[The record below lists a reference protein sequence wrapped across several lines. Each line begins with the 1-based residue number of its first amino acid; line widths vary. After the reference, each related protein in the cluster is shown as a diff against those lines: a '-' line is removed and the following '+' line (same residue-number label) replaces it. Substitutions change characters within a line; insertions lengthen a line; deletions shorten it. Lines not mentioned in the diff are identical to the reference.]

1 MSLSRRVA
9 IVTGAAQGLGKAI
22 ALRLARDGFAMG
34 LNDLPNKQDALDDVA
49 QTITKNGGRAATFF
63 GDVTK
68 EKDVQALVDGTADA
82 LGGLHVMVANA
93 GIAVPAPF
101 LDESL
106 ASFDR
111 VNNVSVTGTFLCY
124 QHAARKM
131 IAQGITDGRLIGAS
145 SVAGKQPFLGLT
157 SYCAAKFAIR
167 GITQAAALS
176 LGPHG
181 ITANAYAPGLI
192 DTAIINVEGMR
203 EHANLSLQNW
213 ADVVP
218 LKRHGEPEEIASLV
232 SFLASKESGYITG
245 QTISIDGGGR
255 MS

>member
-22 ALRLARDGFAMG
+22 ALRLARDGLSIG
-34 LNDLPNKQDALDDVA
+34 LNDLPTKQDALDDVA

-68 EKDVQALVDGTADA
+68 ENDVQAMVDGAADA
-82 LGGLHVMVANA
+82 LGGLHVPTLALQS
-93 GIAVPAPF
+93 PAPF
-101 LDESL
+101 LEESL
-106 ASFDR
+106 KGFNR
-111 VNNVSVTGTFLCY
+111 VTAVSSTGTFLCY
-124 QHAARKM
+124 QYAARKM
-131 IAQGITDGRLIGAS
+131 IAQGVADGRIIGAS
-145 SVAGKQPFLGLT
+145 SVAGKQPFHGLT
-157 SYCAAKFAIR
+157 SYSAAKFAIR

-181 ITANAYAPGLI
+181 ITVNAYAPGVI
-192 DTAIINVEGMR
+192 DTAIIAVEGMR

-218 LKRHGEPEEIASLV
+218 LKRHGEPEEIAALV
-232 SFLASKESGYITG
+232 SFLASKESGYITV
-245 QTISIDGGGR
+245 ISIDGGGH